1 MNFQPWVGNVV
12 FVHCFVA
19 ADDDD
24 DAVNWITNS
33 VASLQSTMVETSD
46 DFVSEAIVYK
56 MSHVTFSNV
65 LQIHHEC

>member
-46 DFVSEAIVYK
+46 DFV
-56 MSHVTFSNV
+56 
-65 LQIHHEC
+65 